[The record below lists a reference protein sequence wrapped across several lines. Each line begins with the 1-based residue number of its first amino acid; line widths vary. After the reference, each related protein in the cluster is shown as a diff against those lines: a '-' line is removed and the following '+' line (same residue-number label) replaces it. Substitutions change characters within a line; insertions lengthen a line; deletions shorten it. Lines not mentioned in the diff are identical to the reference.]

1 MLSDIPSDCLFL
13 ETLFEQLKTF
23 APLSMQVIGAS
34 TPCTTFLLLHVLVP
48 PMLRAQSNHSPS
60 LSLLQLTV
68 PSLLEMQSTS
78 IALARTRSSPTIE
91 ALNAINP
98 MPKMGKMRLISSLN

>member
-1 MLSDIPSDCLFL
+1 MLSDVSPGWMILDELFV
-13 ETLFEQLKTF
+13 QLKTF

-34 TPCTTFLLLHVLVP
+34 TPCTTFRLLHVLVP
-48 PMLRAQSNHSPS
+48 PTLRAQSNHSPS

-78 IALARTRSSPTIE
+78 IALARTRLSPTIE
-91 ALNAINP
+91 ALKTINP
-98 MPKMGKMRLISSLN
+98 TPEMGKMRLISSV